1 MNKVL
6 IIGNVGNNP
15 SIKEFTSG
23 SRSVIFDV
31 GVHENVND
39 KEGNKVRTTEWFKC
53 IAWNKTVDFIEKY
66 VEKGSKVFVE
76 GKLRTRTYTTA
87 EGAETKSFELLVEKF
102 ELLTWAE
109 KP

>member
-1 MNKVL
+1 MGN
-6 IIGNVGNNP
+6 IGNTP

-23 SRSVIFDV
+23 SKSAIFDV
-31 GVHENVND
+31 GVHENTKD
-39 KEGNKVRTTEWFKC
+39 KDGNPIRTTEWFKC

-76 GKLRTRTYTTA
+76 GKM
-87 EGAETKSFELLVEKF
+87 KSRIHANPDGQEIKSYELLVERF

-109 KP
+109 KQ